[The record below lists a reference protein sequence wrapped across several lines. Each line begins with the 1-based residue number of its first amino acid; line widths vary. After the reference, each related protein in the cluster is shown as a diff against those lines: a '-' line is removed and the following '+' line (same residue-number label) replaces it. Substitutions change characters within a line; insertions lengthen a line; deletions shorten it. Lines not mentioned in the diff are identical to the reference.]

1 MGLAKDFSFPCDAE
15 YSVGNGIWRTCIC
28 LGVFNK
34 GSTVCAGIEL
44 LQYWLIIDEEGNLKQ
59 IFNLKHV
66 RFINFINKTS

>member
-1 MGLAKDFSFPCDAE
+1 MENLYMF
-15 YSVGNGIWRTCIC
+15 W
-28 LGVFNK
+28 GVFNK

-44 LQYWLIIDEEGNLKQ
+44 LQYWLVIDEEGNLKQ